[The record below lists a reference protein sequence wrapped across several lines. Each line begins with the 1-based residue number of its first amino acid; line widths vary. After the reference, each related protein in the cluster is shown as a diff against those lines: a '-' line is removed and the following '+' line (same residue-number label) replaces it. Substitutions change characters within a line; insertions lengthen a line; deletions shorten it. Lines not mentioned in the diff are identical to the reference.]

1 MQDSAALGICESSTI
16 QRGFLNM
23 NVRVK
28 VDHLTRGPRLTFGV
42 IACLGSDFL
51 SSMLSGDGPEKADLG
66 TTVYWV
72 PRMLNL

>member
-1 MQDSAALGICESSTI
+1 
-16 QRGFLNM
+16 M

-28 VDHLTRGPRLTFGV
+28 FDHLAKGPRLTFGV